1 MGWVRRPN
9 FAGSWYPRREA
20 EVKDEIDL
28 MLQRAFPCPD
38 SAGEPVGCIVPHAG
52 WYYSGKLALS
62 TLKCLSLGKKPDT
75 LILFGHHLAER
86 YPNVIMPKGVWQT
99 PLGDLP
105 VDEEL
110 GERLSKEFRFEIESE
125 NSYHPDNTIEIQ
137 LPFIRY
143 LFGEV
148 KILPIGIAPT
158 RNNLSIARR
167 IVELSTELKRS
178 IKVVGSTDLTHYG
191 SNYGFMPAGSGPK
204 AVKWV
209 KEENDKRIVDLFLR
223 MAPEEILLEA
233 KERQNACCPGA
244 AASAIE
250 SALQLGANTSK
261 LIGYHTS
268 YDVLANE
275 SFVGYVGVVYLKQ

>member
-20 EVKDEIDL
+20 EVKDEINQ
-28 MLQRAFPCPD
+28 MLQKAFHCPD
-38 SAGEPVGCIVPHAG
+38 SAGEPIGCIVPHAG
-52 WYYSGKLALS
+52 WYYSGRLALS
-62 TLKCLSLGKKPDT
+62 ALKCLSSGKRPDT
-75 LILFGHHLAER
+75 LVLFGHHLAER
-86 YPNVIMPKGVWQT
+86 YPNVIMPRGVWQT

-105 VDEEL
+105 IDEEL
-110 GERLSKEFRFEIESE
+110 GDRLVKEFRFEIESE

-143 LFGEV
+143 LFGDV
-148 KILPIGIAPT
+148 KILPLGVAPT
-158 RNNLSIARR
+158 KGNLAIARR
-167 IVELSTELKRS
+167 IVELSSELKRS

-191 SNYGFMPAGSGPK
+191 SNYGFMPAGTGPK

-223 MAPEEILLEA
+223 MAPEEVISEA
-233 KERQNACCPGA
+233 KERHNACCPGA

-250 SALQLGANTSK
+250 AALRLGANSAK

-275 SFVGYVGVVYLKQ
+275 SFVGYVGVVYFKQ